1 MRALTR
7 IAFLVLAVSA
17 ITCLTA
23 CTVYTF
29 ERKIRETP
37 MAPAIIER
45 AENTAVAFVFVAEKD
60 IEASTKSPW
69 VIAKATLLGGFL
81 GFWPFPLDFRWART
95 PEIAETW
102 GKQINASFDQ
112 EFTDQLNQELHAETI
127 VPPPAPTIK
136 TLLNLAQQN
145 GKKHAYIVVYNH
157 YKRIVYEV
165 SSRPGN
171 RPPPG
176 PNEVQANANAFEN
189 PIYTFGDVKGYI
201 PFMSRMLISADGSEV
216 LVNKQRLSET
226 YFMMLLSNGWDQGF
240 KIDAPQYEN
249 LKSYIKKVAA
259 EERDGAI
266 HKAVQY
272 LIEADFVGG
281 DGSY

>member
-1 MRALTR
+1 MRSLRNTALMAAA
-7 IAFLVLAVSA
+7 ICSAASLA
-17 ITCLTA
+17 T
-23 CTVYTF
+23 CTVHTF

-37 MAPAIIER
+37 MAPAIAER
-45 AENTAVAFVFVAEKD
+45 AENVAVAFVFVAEKD
-60 IEASTKSPW
+60 MEASTKSPW
-69 VIAKATLLGGFL
+69 VLAKATLLGGFL
-81 GFWPFPLDFRWART
+81 GLWPFPLDFRWART
-95 PEIAETW
+95 PAIAENW
-102 GKQINASFDQ
+102 GAGINATFDQ
-112 EFTDQLNQELHAETI
+112 EFTDQLNQELHAQTI
-127 VPPPAPTIK
+127 VPPAAPTIK

-145 GKKHAYIVVYNH
+145 GKKNAYVVVYNH

-176 PNEVQANANAFEN
+176 PNDVQTNADAFEN

-216 LVNKQRLSET
+216 LINKQRLSET

-240 KIDAPQYEN
+240 KIDGPQYES
-249 LKSYIKKVAA
+249 LKAYIKKVAA
-259 EERDGAI
+259 EERGGAI
-266 HKAVQY
+266 RKAVQY
-272 LIEADFVGG
+272 MIETDFAGG